1 MHSTTIYLHATAS
14 PTLFHGMAA
23 HASSQGCLHS
33 IRSSIMQL
41 LIRGRPCTFQSNMSI
56 QFDDGAEITMLR
68 RERPWVMLDTDN
80 HPLFLVTGCETC
92 KEPGRNCRSYTV
104 LTPLLPLGRTPA
116 S

>member
-1 MHSTTIYLHATAS
+1 MPLLLLHYFTAW
-14 PTLFHGMAA
+14 PHTPLAKVA
-23 HASSQGCLHS
+23 CTS